1 MAAQINVITLGV
13 TDLNRAKQFDSEGLG
28 CSIEI

>member
-1 MAAQINVITLGV
+1 MAAQFNVITLGV
-13 TDLNRAKQFDSEGLG
+13 TDLQRARQVYSEGLG